1 MPGPSLKH
9 GSPRRANRKK
19 FNWGP
24 FAATAATAVVVFGF
38 LIFLMSRSPAATAS
52 ASGAVPGTT
61 TSANDRL
68 ASEPATN
75 RRASEP
81 TTNRDASQPTTPARN
96 VATAAGATTTGATQQ
111 PAGAVK
117 RETQPAVPAT
127 VYVAA
132 KSAVGPTA
140 PQTAADRAKLVQV
153 QIASGEF
160 GPALQTA
167 RSATE
172 AVERT
177 DLLKTIAD
185 AQLVNGDLH
194 AADLSI
200 SRMPIPESRD
210 EAWRG
215 PRIPR
220 VSRRRAAPLRP
231 PSS

>member
-9 GSPRRANRKK
+9 GSPRRANRKT
-19 FNWGP
+19 FNWGL
-24 FAATAATAVVVFGF
+24 FAATAATAVVVLGF
-38 LIFLMSRSPAATAS
+38 LVFLMSRSPAATDS

-61 TSANDRL
+61 TSADNPV
-68 ASEPATN
+68 ASQPATN
-75 RRASEP
+75 RL
-81 TTNRDASQPTTPARN
+81 ASQPTTPART
-96 VATAAGATTTGATQQ
+96 VATAAGATTTGATKQ

-117 RETQPAVPAT
+117 REMRPAVPAT
-127 VYVAA
+127 VPVAA

-140 PQTAADRAKLVQV
+140 SQTAADRAKLVQV

-167 RSATE
+167 RSATD

-177 DLLKTIAD
+177 HLLQTIAD
-185 AQLVNGDLH
+185 AQLQNGDRQ

-210 EAWRG
+210 QARRG
-215 PRIPR
+215 AGPEYL
-220 VSRRRAAPLRP
+220 A
-231 PSS
+231 